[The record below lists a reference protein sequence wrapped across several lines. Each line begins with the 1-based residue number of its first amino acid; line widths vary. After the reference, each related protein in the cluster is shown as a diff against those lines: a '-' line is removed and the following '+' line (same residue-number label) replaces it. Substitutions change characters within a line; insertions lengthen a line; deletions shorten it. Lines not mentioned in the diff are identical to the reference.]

1 MPSTN
6 VAITEADIVKLV
18 SEFLQNR
25 ELNISMLSLERETG
39 IINGFYSDDML
50 FLRQLILDGQWDD
63 AIEFIQPLGSIE
75 TFNLKQFQYLII
87 KHKYL
92 ELLCIKADPGPMQ
105 SYEFTVEE
113 VVKCLNSLEDVCP
126 TKEEYSNLCLLL
138 TLPRLSDHSEYQN
151 WNPSNARMQCF
162 RDVCSVVE
170 AYLPIDRK
178 NNFRSVAAKNDRLV
192 QLLLKGLLY
201 ESCVEYCQ
209 SKATASEVKDPDLKL
224 PSLLTDSGFSD
235 ADLSLLSWLQSIPQ
249 ETFGCPFE
257 QKSISIDIRP
267 LMKPSLEASWSEQIL
282 VTPIKPKMFPHSAIP
297 TARSRTSDMMT
308 RSLNPQFDG
317 LATGLWQGL
326 RDSLS
331 TSSDFSS
338 LSRSVAPGQ
347 ANQNLLKTTDPMQM
361 SVDKLFAS
369 GSKIDTH
376 SVINEERSPYGRN
389 TSNPAANNPQ
399 HDPGI
404 QTSPAASAVLKQEV
418 MPHRSQSPNR
428 SAVVESRTPPRSL
441 GSPSHSARN
450 SSTELYKE
458 YQRQRQKIQEQLEIQ
473 EKQREKFQRELME
486 LEQKQSQ
493 VTPPD
498 EDNCLGEGQ
507 GGPYSANLSR
517 QQQGYAHGLNAST
530 PNSKGGD
537 SDSRICTPAPDS
549 SPVMPSDGDIVNQA
563 IISPVRDSP
572 HPVTDKPLNS
582 SETNGHLPC
591 QSPIEAPPSC
601 TQDQPFY
608 NDNNN
613 VADGNK
619 DKVESDKTCKVLVS
633 PDCRTDG
640 DENVKAVGRKN
651 SAPDKTVVKP
661 ESAKKSVVGKVDSN
675 KRPSSSKSDSKAVE
689 SAHSRPKS
697 PAKAKQPQGAVKKNV
712 PSAVKGST
720 SSKTDSG
727 PAKKK
732 DAKQDANMNMNDAV
746 RGSQPRGRAGNRPH
760 YIPVSYMEDQQA
772 VRTVTFHPQGHLY
785 AVGSNSKVLRV
796 CSFPNIADLR
806 QDQPVQEANV
816 VFKRTKHHKGSIYCV
831 AWNPL
836 GDLIATGSND
846 KTIKLTRFST
856 DSCNAV
862 GPDTE
867 LTFHDGTVRDLVFMQ
882 DASNQSS
889 LLISG
894 GAGDCKIYV
903 TDCQTGTSF
912 RTLSGHSG
920 HIYSLHT
927 WGGCMFVSG
936 SQDKTARFWDL
947 RAPAAI
953 TVVPSPGPPPGSA
966 FASVCVDPSGRLL
979 ASGLENSCVMLYDIR
994 GARSVQTFKPHT
1006 GEVRS
1011 ARFSMNAFYLLTGSY
1026 DHKVVLTDLHGDLLR
1041 PLPSVVVAEHK
1052 DKVIQCRWHPSQL
1065 AFVTTSADR
1074 SVTCWGLPVV

>member
-517 QQQGYAHGLNAST
+517 QQQGYAH
-530 PNSKGGD
+530 
-537 SDSRICTPAPDS
+537 
-549 SPVMPSDGDIVNQA
+549 
-563 IISPVRDSP
+563 
-572 HPVTDKPLNS
+572 
-582 SETNGHLPC
+582 
-591 QSPIEAPPSC
+591 
-601 TQDQPFY
+601 
-608 NDNNN
+608 
-613 VADGNK
+613 
-619 DKVESDKTCKVLVS
+619 
-633 PDCRTDG
+633 
-640 DENVKAVGRKN
+640 
-651 SAPDKTVVKP
+651 
-661 ESAKKSVVGKVDSN
+661 
-675 KRPSSSKSDSKAVE
+675 
-689 SAHSRPKS
+689 
-697 PAKAKQPQGAVKKNV
+697 
-712 PSAVKGST
+712 
-720 SSKTDSG
+720 
-727 PAKKK
+727 